1 MEFKYIHKEQREI
14 GESKNNYL
22 LKTIKK
28 ELTKDQAI
36 KFLKKGNV
44 GVFKRNGIWFE
55 KGKFCC
61 RIKKFKSFDSVLK
74 ELAKQSKKDTVTI
87 NLWDKN

>member
-28 ELTKDQAI
+28 DLKIQTPTLEEAYLEII
-36 KFLKKGNV
+36 KNHD
-44 GVFKRNGIWFE
+44 N
-55 KGKFCC
+55 
-61 RIKKFKSFDSVLK
+61 
-74 ELAKQSKKDTVTI
+74 
-87 NLWDKN
+87 